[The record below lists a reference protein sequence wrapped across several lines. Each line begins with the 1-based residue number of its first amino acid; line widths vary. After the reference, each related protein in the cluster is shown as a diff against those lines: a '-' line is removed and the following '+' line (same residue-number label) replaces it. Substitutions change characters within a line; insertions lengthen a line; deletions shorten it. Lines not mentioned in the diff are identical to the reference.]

1 MSSKRIPGC
10 YFVTRREP
18 DVDSRMQT
26 KCSSRDARE
35 VKSTV
40 TTHRTERRGPVPEA
54 SCQVMRLKEATVS
67 EFWKRIKKSKV
78 PLRLFLSP
86 DASSFAFPTVNFSSA
101 SVVMRP
107 NNRFSRATAAPSP
120 RAHAHAHTHASFS
133 NRQCKKQEHPD
144 GKVLCFPRC
153 SRLLSKGPTFRRGR
167 ILPRPGTSSL
177 SLFSATFSY
186 VKSEETNNSVVC
198 LRRWCSL

>member
-40 TTHRTERRGPVPEA
+40 ATHIGQRNVAQCRKLLVRWCVSRR
-54 SCQVMRLKEATVS
+54 RLS
-67 EFWKRIKKSKV
+67 LFWKRIKKSKV
-78 PLRLFLSP
+78 PLRLLLSP
-86 DASSFAFPTVNFSSA
+86 NVSSFAFPTVNFSSA

-107 NNRFSRATAAPSP
+107 NNRFSRATAPLYT
-120 RAHAHAHTHASFS
+120 RTHTHTHAHCRIDNAKNRNTQMERSFVFHGAVGCFQKGQPFDEEGS
-133 NRQCKKQEHPD
+133 CLAQGLLPSLYSPWHFPTLNQKKQI
-144 GKVLCFPRC
+144 V
-153 SRLLSKGPTFRRGR
+153 
-167 ILPRPGTSSL
+167 RP
-177 SLFSATFSY
+177 
-186 VKSEETNNSVVC
+186 VVC